1 MKSPWAYP
9 ENRYYY
15 EWYAEQPSD
24 ERSDMEIKQDL
35 LDQIRSGPYADQY
48 DIEVDVK
55 KGVVILTG
63 TATTTVAKRVA
74 GDDAWD
80 TPGVTDVSNQIQVR
94 STIPV
99 A

>member
-1 MKSPWAYP
+1 MMSPWAYP

-15 EWYAEQPSD
+15 EWYDEEPSD

-35 LDQIRSGPYADQY
+35 LDQIRSGAHAEQY
-48 DIEVDVK
+48 DIDVDVK

-63 TATTTVAKRVA
+63 TAATTIAKRVA

-80 TPGVTDVSNQIQVR
+80 TRGVTDVSNQIQVR

>member
-1 MKSPWAYP
+1 MMSPWAYP

-15 EWYAEQPSD
+15 EWYDEEPSD

-35 LDQIRSGPYADQY
+35 LDQIRSGPHAEQY
-48 DIEVDVK
+48 DIDVDVK

-63 TATTTVAKRVA
+63 TAATTIAKRVA

-80 TPGVTDVSNQIQVR
+80 TRGVTDVSNQIQVR